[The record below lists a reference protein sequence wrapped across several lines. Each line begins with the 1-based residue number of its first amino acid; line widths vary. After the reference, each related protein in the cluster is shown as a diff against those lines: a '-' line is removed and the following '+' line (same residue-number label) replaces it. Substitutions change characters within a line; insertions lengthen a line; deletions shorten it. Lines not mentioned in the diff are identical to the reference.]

1 MVKEK
6 QKLDT
11 GFEEKVTDS
20 RAGMSRHN
28 QDVEEV
34 TNVTNYPTVIH
45 TQQTKSVSYLDR
57 VLKTDFHMFGDK
69 DKFERMINL
78 ADKPLVECVVE
89 YTKYKAA
96 LKQKSVVLKCKML
109 LKHLL
114 NIQKENDITVY
125 PIVVGVLFMEQFE
138 SYLIKQGLALNT
150 IYNICACMRTIIKW
164 SAMYGAKLSDDID
177 SYKLRVQDAKPKV
190 TLSLEEISRIY
201 WFDINT
207 LPFRPQKKRTL
218 KKVRDHFVLSC
229 FLGQRYSDTKRIEK
243 SNFVGVQND
252 IFKIIQQKTG
262 NKAVVQFDKIYDEY
276 PYLVHKILEEY
287 NYTAPYTGHISNF
300 NRYLHEFLRYVGMDD
315 EVKYEYRVKG
325 IIVQKEFKKYQLI
338 SSHCSRRTFITN
350 AVKRGVHTQQIKR
363 ASGHT
368 TDKSFGKY
376 VIWKDE

>member
-1 MVKEK
+1 MKKET
-6 QKLDT
+6 QKFDVST
-11 GFEEKVTDS
+11 E
-20 RAGMSRHN
+20 
-28 QDVEEV
+28 DVEEV
-34 TNVTNYPTVIH
+34 TNVANYPAVIP

-78 ADKPLVECVVE
+78 TDKPLVECIVE

-114 NIQKENDITVY
+114 NIQMENNITVY

-177 SYKLRVQDAKPKV
+177 SYKLRVQDARPKV

-276 PYLVHKILEEY
+276 PYFVHKILEEY
-287 NYTAPYTGHISNF
+287 DYTAPYTGHISNF
-300 NRYLHEFLRYVGMDD
+300 NRYLHELLRYVGMDD

-325 IIVQKEFKKYQLI
+325 IIVQKEFKKHQLI
-338 SSHCSRRTFITN
+338 SSHCARRTFITN

-376 VIWKDE
+376 VIWKDEC